1 MKIQVKKISTED
13 ELNEAFLIRKKVF
26 VEEQHV
32 PAEREKDEFED
43 ISFHFLAKV
52 DDLPVGAARWRITT
66 NGVKLERFAVL
77 KEVRGLG
84 IGSALVEKVLED
96 IDQNPLSKGI
106 PKYLNAQ
113 LEAVPLYKKFH
124 FEEEG
129 DIFEECAILHKKMH
143 LA

>member
-1 MKIQVKKISTED
+1 MK
-13 ELNEAFLIRKKVF
+13 EAFLIRKKVF

-32 PAEREKDEFED
+32 PAEKEKDEFED
-43 ISFHFLAKV
+43 TSFHFLAKV
-52 DDLPVGAARWRITT
+52 DDLPVGAARWRITE

-77 KEVRGLG
+77 KEARGIG
-84 IGSALVEKVLED
+84 IGSALVKNVLED

-113 LEAVPLYKKFH
+113 LEAVPLYKKFD